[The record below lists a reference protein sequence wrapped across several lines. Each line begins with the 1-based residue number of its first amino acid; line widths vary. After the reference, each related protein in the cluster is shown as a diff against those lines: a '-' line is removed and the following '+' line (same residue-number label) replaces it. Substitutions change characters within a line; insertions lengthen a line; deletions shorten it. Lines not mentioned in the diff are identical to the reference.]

1 MNFKTQKL
9 TDHFLRTFL
18 DRFTVR
24 DLYRFFSKIGV
35 KASLRECT
43 DYLES
48 CPWVFPLENGTY
60 ITKAG
65 AFTDE
70 LFSIRPTPQEYDQGL
85 FVPGSRCM
93 PFVDGEMLS
102 SALQFYVDNELLP
115 RKVGVFDSDKAID
128 FFILY
133 GEEYAPQY
141 IASDPA
147 NAAMDMVSRDFEL
160 PNKISLSGIDLTP
173 LIEKYGF
180 RKGDRLVCKVRDWNM
195 GIIDVVVMKDGDNQ
209 FDRGLEGCARLDW
222 YDNLECALLESF
234 DRMGPCGTM
243 EEQIANVF
251 FENMSVLCGPSC
263 GSVEEYI
270 NRYADR
276 VGIEHFGVETR
287 FWFKGQNVP
296 AVGKWNVNLVD
307 SVVGGIGLGFLITP
321 EIIDQ
326 YILDMNYLREK
337 DLKKLV
343 ENIYPADYVFHKDEK
358 SCIMMEL
365 RERDELISQSY
376 NWFADQT
383 KGLVRNQAL
392 ELFSRVNSLV
402 YRIDVS
408 AGNSIK
414 DFPQQ
419 ELVILTQL
427 FGHLYKILQSL
438 EDDPTIE
445 DDSDAVL
452 LSLDGMKWNFED
464 IRGVLEAAVEEHLC
478 NRFKVF

>member
-1 MNFKTQKL
+1 MNFKTQAM
-9 TDHFLRTFL
+9 TEHFLRTFL

-24 DLYRFFSKIGV
+24 DMCRFFSKIGV
-35 KASLRECT
+35 KATARECT
-43 DYLES
+43 DYLEA

-65 AFTDE
+65 AFTGE
-70 LFSIRPTPQEYDQGL
+70 LFSIRPTPQEYEQGL

-102 SALQFYVDNELLP
+102 SDLKFFVNNERLQQ
-115 RKVGVFDSDKAID
+115 KTGVFDSDMAID

-141 IASDPA
+141 IAADPA
-147 NAAMDMVSRDFEL
+147 NVNMDMAARDFEL
-160 PNKISLSGIDLTP
+160 PNKIAVSGIDMSL
-173 LIEKYGF
+173 LINKYGL
-180 RKGDRLVCKVRDWNM
+180 RKGDRLLCTVRDWNL
-195 GIIDVVVMKDGDNQ
+195 GIIDLCVEKDGDNP
-209 FDRGLEGCARLDW
+209 FDRGLDGGARLDW

-251 FENMSVLCGPSC
+251 FENMSTLCGPSC

-276 VGIEHFGVETR
+276 VGIERFGVETR

-296 AVGKWNVNLVD
+296 AVGKWNVNLIG
-307 SVVGGIGLGFLITP
+307 SVYGNGGIGFMLSQ
-321 EIIDQ
+321 EILDQ

-337 DLKKLV
+337 DYKKLL
-343 ENIYPADYVFHKDEK
+343 EKIYPADYVFHKDEK

-365 RERDELISQSY
+365 KERNELISRSY
-376 NWFADQT
+376 NWFADQS
-383 KGLVRNQAL
+383 KGLIRNQAL
-392 ELFSRVNSLV
+392 ELFSKVNALV
-402 YRIDVS
+402 YRIDKT
-408 AGNSIK
+408 AGNTIK

-427 FGHLYKILQSL
+427 FGHLYKILQTVE
-438 EDDPTIE
+438 EDPSIE
-445 DDSDAVL
+445 KDTDAVL

-464 IRGVLEAAVEEHLC
+464 IRGELEAAVEEHLC